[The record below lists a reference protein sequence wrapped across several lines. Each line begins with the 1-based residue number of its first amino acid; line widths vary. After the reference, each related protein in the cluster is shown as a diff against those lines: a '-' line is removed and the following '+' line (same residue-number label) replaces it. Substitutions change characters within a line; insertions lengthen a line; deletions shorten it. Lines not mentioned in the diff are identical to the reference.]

1 MGVIYQGGRRLAAT
15 FVWTVLALAP
25 ALAAPAAAADT
36 DEIGARITIRA
47 EDLPKPYETPVAALS
62 PRRIS
67 SNRAGE
73 LELPPGFRV
82 NAFRK
87 DLIHARWLHVLSNG
101 DVLLAEPRGGQITL
115 LRDADGDG
123 EAEMATPL
131 VTGLDTPH
139 GMAVVGEWLYIGERM
154 RLSRVP
160 FRVGDHKVTGPVE
173 AVTETG
179 SFGDGGGH
187 STRILL
193 HDPRENVLYIA
204 IGSRSNIA
212 VEPLPRATIQKYYL
226 DDGRME
232 TFASGLRNPVGMDFN
247 PETGALYTV
256 VNERDGY
263 GDGLVPDYLTE
274 VKEGGFYGWP
284 YAYSGQIPDP
294 DYGEKAP
301 EMVAKSLLPD
311 VLFKAHSASLG
322 LAFYTGSQFPE
333 EYHGDAFVSFQG
345 SWNASVP
352 TGYKIVRVPFENG
365 RPLGY
370 YENFATGFRIERDQP
385 GAAHVWG
392 RPVGVAVATDGSLLI
407 ADEVS
412 QTVWRISYGG

>member
-1 MGVIYQGGRRLAAT
+1 MRWLNQAFPGGLLLLL
-15 FVWTVLALAP
+15 LALLPVA
-25 ALAAPAAAADT
+25 AAAADT

-47 EDLPKPYETPVAALS
+47 EDLPAPYATPVEALS
-62 PRRIS
+62 PRRVS
-67 SNRAGE
+67 TNKEGE
-73 LELPPGFRV
+73 LNLPPGFRV
-82 NAFRK
+82 QAFRK
-87 DLIHARWLHVLSNG
+87 DLTHARWLHALPNG
-101 DVLLAEPRGGQITL
+101 DVLLAEPRGSKITL

-123 EAEMATPL
+123 EAEIERAL

-139 GMAVVGEWLYIGERM
+139 GMAIIGEWLYIGERM
-154 RLSRVP
+154 QLSRVP
-160 FRVGDHKVTGPVE
+160 FRVGDLEVTGEVE
-173 AVTETG
+173 EVTEIG
-179 SFGDGGGH
+179 SFGDGAGH

-193 HDPRENVLYIA
+193 HDPAENVLYIA
-204 IGSRSNIA
+204 IGSRSNIG
-212 VEPLPRATIQKYYL
+212 VEALPRATIQKYYL
-226 DDGRME
+226 GENRME

-294 DYGEKAP
+294 DYGAEAP
-301 EMVAKSLLPD
+301 EMVAKSILPD
-311 VLFKAHSASLG
+311 VLFQSHSASLG
-322 LAFYTGSQFPE
+322 LAFYTGTQFPE
-333 EYHGDAFVSFQG
+333 EYRGDAFVSFQG

-352 TGYKIVRVPFENG
+352 TGYKIVRVPFESG

-370 YENFATGFRIERDQP
+370 YENFATGFRIETGQP

-392 RPVGVAVATDGSLLI
+392 RPIGLAVAADGSLLI
-407 ADEVS
+407 ADAVS
-412 QTVWRISYGG
+412 QTVWRISYGE